1 MASPD
6 TTQNTDETVSEIHIA
21 APAARVFQAL
31 VDPLQVPRWW
41 GQSGVYRCT
50 DFQSDLRP
58 GGKWRSAGVGPD
70 GGPFEVVG
78 EYLEVDPPRVLVH
91 TWTASWTGAVK
102 TTVRWE
108 LDETAGGTRVR
119 LRHSGLSAYP
129 DLAKSYSGWPRMLGW
144 LQVFIQRGETVND
157 RKPAPRPA

>member
-1 MASPD
+1 MASPN
-6 TTQNTDETVSEIHIA
+6 TTQDTDETVSEIHIA
-21 APAARVFQAL
+21 APAARVFQSL
-31 VDPLQVPRWW
+31 VDPSQVPRWW

-91 TWTASWTGAVK
+91 TWIASWTGAAK
-102 TTVRWE
+102 TTVR
-108 LDETAGGTRVR
+108 
-119 LRHSGLSAYP
+119 
-129 DLAKSYSGWPRMLGW
+129 
-144 LQVFIQRGETVND
+144 
-157 RKPAPRPA
+157 